1 MTMKA
6 LDTIDATPGKRIYT
20 SIIADYDLER
30 ALCELVDNALD
41 NSKKNKLQTVEVNIE
56 LEKGSQTIS
65 IKDNSGGVEDL
76 KNLISP
82 GESGNNPQEDIIG
95 MFGVGTKRATVA
107 LANIIEIK
115 TRIKGKRTKILKYDE
130 DWVVKDP
137 SWYITPYEAENYE
150 EEISESN
157 TQVNLSNLRKS
168 FDDHYI
174 NKIKKYFSQIYAYYL
189 HEGIL
194 ILKVNEE
201 QIKPH
206 FYDNWTYAPSYN
218 PTKYSGFVQIGLRKV
233 KVEIYSGLSNKSSAS
248 DDWGVHIYCNKRLIG
263 KNLKTEE
270 VGFGNGQAGKPHVS
284 ISLLNVL
291 VFLSGDAE
299 LMPWNSSKS
308 EINYSHELFKKIQSS
323 IKEAVINNAKI
334 SRALEGKWN
343 EKLFDSKPWLKG
355 IFGGI
360 ETFEILNKKT
370 FFGKNRYLLIL
381 LDSLLEISFKEFLV
395 NNETN
400 FYSDIQL
407 LNLFKQRHL
416 VQNEIKRYPKG
427 NKINRSEWN
436 NINHFNRL
444 RNKLIHERVTAEIL
458 EEDIIKFYEIIKSVL
473 TKIFGFDFKIQ

>member
-248 DDWGVHIYCNKRLIG
+248 DDWGVHIYCKNRRSGIWKWPSWKTSCKYILI
-263 KNLKTEE
+263 EC
-270 VGFGNGQAGKPHVS
+270 
-284 ISLLNVL
+284 IS
-291 VFLSGDAE
+291 FSF
-299 LMPWNSSKS
+299 WRCR
-308 EINYSHELFKKIQSS
+308 IN
-323 IKEAVINNAKI
+323 
-334 SRALEGKWN
+334 ALE
-343 EKLFDSKPWLKG
+343 
-355 IFGGI
+355 
-360 ETFEILNKKT
+360 
-370 FFGKNRYLLIL
+370 
-381 LDSLLEISFKEFLV
+381 
-395 NNETN
+395 
-400 FYSDIQL
+400 
-407 LNLFKQRHL
+407 
-416 VQNEIKRYPKG
+416 
-427 NKINRSEWN
+427 
-436 NINHFNRL
+436 
-444 RNKLIHERVTAEIL
+444 
-458 EEDIIKFYEIIKSVL
+458 
-473 TKIFGFDFKIQ
+473 

>member
-174 NKIKKYFSQIYAYYL
+174 NKIKKYF
-189 HEGIL
+189 
-194 ILKVNEE
+194 
-201 QIKPH
+201 
-206 FYDNWTYAPSYN
+206 APSYN

-343 EKLFDSKPWLKG
+343 EELFKYSTGEIKEQFVTFDKGLKKNLPPIPPSKKTDEKKIQELNKKLFDSKPWLKG

-416 VQNEIKRYPKG
+416 VQKEIK
-427 NKINRSEWN
+427 
-436 NINHFNRL
+436 
-444 RNKLIHERVTAEIL
+444 
-458 EEDIIKFYEIIKSVL
+458 
-473 TKIFGFDFKIQ
+473 

>member
-1 MTMKA
+1 
-6 LDTIDATPGKRIYT
+6 
-20 SIIADYDLER
+20 
-30 ALCELVDNALD
+30 
-41 NSKKNKLQTVEVNIE
+41 
-56 LEKGSQTIS
+56 
-65 IKDNSGGVEDL
+65 
-76 KNLISP
+76 
-82 GESGNNPQEDIIG
+82 

-343 EKLFDSKPWLKG
+343 EELFKYSTGEIKEQFVTFDKGLKKNLPP
-355 IFGGI
+355 IPPS
-360 ETFEILNKKT
+360 KKT
-370 FFGKNRYLLIL
+370 DEKKIYMHCLMRSSVDSAKENLAETIRALFELAGAKVGLTGSYPGWKPNMNSAIMKTMDKVYKAKYGK
-381 LDSLLEISFKEFLV
+381 DLEIK
-395 NNETN
+395 
-400 FYSDIQL
+400 DQ
-407 LNLFKQRHL
+407 NLC
-416 VQNEIKRYPKG
+416 E
-427 NKINRSEWN
+427 
-436 NINHFNRL
+436 
-444 RNKLIHERVTAEIL
+444 
-458 EEDIIKFYEIIKSVL
+458 
-473 TKIFGFDFKIQ
+473 